1 MYAERLY
8 CATANWS
15 NPSYITSK
23 WAYMCDT
30 YMQPTWSQSK
40 AYRSLN
46 KNLSVSFTTYPTG
59 SGNATYKMTL
69 RDYTPKVDLSGK
81 TDVTLSVGANGTA
94 SGSPGFTGSAGFNV
108 KTSFADVK
116 ITVPNWQIGLSHS
129 QNIATINFALGGSF
143 DRLTSKAVMTST
155 VSLPSGVVLWNYA
168 NKYSC
173 VQFDYSAYWYINNG
187 PANFYDSSK
196 TGSGALVWQPA
207 KLY

>member
-1 MYAERLY
+1 MKHKMNLQHEPFVKIKAKTKTIEMRLFD
-8 CATANWS
+8 
-15 NPSYITSK
+15 K
-23 WAYMCDT
+23 
-30 YMQPTWSQSK
+30 K
-40 AYRSLN
+40 RSEI
-46 KNLSVSFTTYPTG
+46 
-59 SGNATYKMTL
+59 
-69 RDYTPKVDLSGK
+69 
-81 TDVTLSVGANGTA
+81 
-94 SGSPGFTGSAGFNV
+94 
-108 KTSFADVK
+108 SFADVK

-143 DRLTSKAVMTST
+143 DRLTGKAVMTST